1 MDNIGNPC
9 PICPSS
15 DAYGLDD
22 RGWGHCF
29 SCGGNV
35 PPEGEHDLTT
45 RTYDGRA
52 RMDLLT
58 GLSFQPLTARGIS
71 QETCRRY
78 GYGIGTMDG
87 QKVQVAPYHN
97 DRGQVVA
104 QKVRF
109 ADKKFLVTGDMGQA
123 RLFGLQLA
131 RKGGKRIFI
140 TEGEIDALS
149 AREALGAWAVCSLPN
164 GAAGAAKAIARDLEI
179 LESHDQ
185 VVLAFDNDAAGHAA
199 LDECV
204 QLFSPGKVA
213 VMDLGPNKDLND
225 MLLAEGRKTTAIALH
240 SAREW
245 RPDGVI
251 NMADIKDRVKKPLE
265 MGTPYPWAGLNE
277 KLYGFRP
284 GELVVWTAG
293 TGTGK
298 TSVVSELVYHLL
310 LEGIPTGTIYLEE
323 GLERAGKRLVGLHL
337 NKPLHLPNQEIT
349 DEEFNTAWEATLGTG
364 LLAAYEHFGSL
375 EAKTLLHRIRY
386 MAKAIGT
393 RVVVLDHVSIVVSGA
408 DLSQDERRALDHIM
422 THLSSLAQET
432 GLSIHI
438 VSHLKRPQGKGHEEG
453 RQVSLADL
461 RGTAAIAQL
470 AHTVIGLERDQQAE
484 DETEKNTMT
493 LRVLKN
499 RYSGLTGPAGALVFN
514 HETGRLIDVG
524 NGGADVQDF

>member
-29 SCGGNV
+29 SCGFNV
-35 PPEGEHDLTT
+35 PPDGDVSHA
-45 RTYDGRA
+45 TYGGSQH
-52 RMDLLT
+52 MDLLT

-78 GYGIGTMDG
+78 GYGIGQMDG

-164 GAAGAAKAIARDLEI
+164 GATGAAKAIARDLEI

-199 LDECV
+199 TDECV

-213 VMDLGPNKDLND
+213 VMDLGPNKDLNE
-225 MLLAEGRKTTAIALH
+225 MLLAEGKKVTAIALH

-251 NMADIKDRVKKPLE
+251 NMASIKARVKKPLE
-265 MGTPYPWAGLNE
+265 MGIPYPWSGLNE

-298 TSVVSELVYHLL
+298 TAVVSELVYHLL
-310 LEGIPTGTIYLEE
+310 LEGVPTGIIYLEE
-323 GLERAGKRLVGLHL
+323 GVERAGKRLLGLHL

-349 DEEFNTAWEATLGTG
+349 DEEFEAAWAATLGTS
-364 LLAAYEHFGSL
+364 LLSAYEHFGSL
-375 EAKTLLHRIRY
+375 EADTLLNRIRY
-386 MAKAIGT
+386 MSRALGT
-393 RVVVLDHVSIVVSGA
+393 KVVVLDHISIIVSGS
-408 DLSQDERRALDHIM
+408 DLNQDERRALDYIM
-422 THLSSLAQET
+422 TNLKSLAQET
-432 GLSIHI
+432 GLAIHI
-438 VSHLKRPQGKGHEEG
+438 VSHLRRPQGKGHEEG
-453 RQVSLADL
+453 RVVTMSDL
-461 RGTAAIAQL
+461 RGTAAIGHLSDA
-470 AHTVIGLERDQQAE
+470 VIGLERDQQAE
-484 DETEKNTMT
+484 DETEKNTTT

-499 RYSGLTGPAGALVFN
+499 RYAGLTGPAGTLTFDHA
-514 HETGRLIDVG
+514 TGRLSDAR
-524 NGGADVQDF
+524 NGGASEADF